1 VLSQPV
7 LNISTGFDKIIPGK
21 SCAFV
26 ISAKKSYS
34 LQQLLVDT
42 SIHYT
47 YQQSNLLYFDEE
59 DYAEDIWLTFS
70 ITNTSNSFQS
80 VVVELN
86 NPFVDDIQF
95 YNVKNGVVIDSN
107 ISGDEHP
114 FNTRSILFRNPIY
127 LLSLAPLDTHTVYFK
142 FNADGRKIHL
152 PIVLKSIPTFI
163 EDTSA
168 KDIQFGL
175 YYGALLVLTIISLY
189 LAYTL
194 RDKVFLY
201 FSIYIFFL
209 LISQLC
215 TSGISFAYLWPN
227 MPYWNN
233 RSITISMALT
243 LLSALVFARSF
254 IATHYIKKWINVALT
269 IGILLCLFCVITASG
284 NTFFL
289 NASMW
294 LLYRLIPVIYLLLIA
309 IGGYALIQKYKSAR
323 LFVPG
328 FIFAAISIGGMSLY
342 NIDQQADNAFTNSI
356 VIYAV
361 LLKCFLLSIALLD
374 RLKIFKE
381 EKEIA
386 QALVIKQL
394 EEINTYKEG
403 VNAQLEETIARKS
416 KELIEKQNEVK
427 RALISGEE
435 KERKR
440 VARELHDGMGS
451 LLSTLRLNAEAIDL
465 NGKNLNVQ
473 EAIAYQNVLEM
484 IDKACTELRTISHN
498 MLPSG
503 IEHFGLSATLQSLI
517 KQINHNKSIH
527 FSLDTDGLEAL
538 HNQEIELHLYRI
550 VMELVNNVVKHAKAK
565 HASVQL
571 YISDTSITIMVE
583 DDGVGFA
590 NVKHE
595 KSGIGLLSVQ
605 SRVEALNGKFQV
617 DSRINHGTT
626 ISIEIPIT
634 L

>member
-1 VLSQPV
+1 MSQPV

>member
-21 SCAFV
+21 SCAYV
-26 ISAKKSYS
+26 ISAKNAYS

-47 YQQSNLLYFDEE
+47 YQQSNLLYFYEE

-86 NPFVDDIQF
+86 NPFIDDIVF
-95 YNVKNGVVIDSN
+95 YNVKNDAVIDSN

-114 FNTRSILFRNPIY
+114 FNTRSVLFRNPIY

-152 PIVLKSIPTFI
+152 PIILKSIPTFI
-163 EDTSA
+163 EDTSS

-254 IATHYIKKWINVALT
+254 IDNHHIKKWISLTLT
-269 IGILLCLFCVITASG
+269 IGMLLCLFCVVTALG

-394 EEINTYKEG
+394 EEINTYKES

-473 EAIAYQNVLEM
+473 QAIAYQNVLEM

-605 SRVEALNGKFQV
+605 SRVEAINGKFQV

>member
-1 VLSQPV
+1 MSQPV

-21 SCAFV
+21 SCAYV
-26 ISAKKSYS
+26 ISAKNAYS

-47 YQQSNLLYFDEE
+47 YQQSNLLYFYEE

-86 NPFVDDIQF
+86 NPFIDDIVF
-95 YNVKNGVVIDSN
+95 YNVKNDAVIDSN

-114 FNTRSILFRNPIY
+114 FNTRSVLFRNPIY

-152 PIVLKSIPTFI
+152 PIILKSIPTFI
-163 EDTSA
+163 EDTSS

-254 IATHYIKKWINVALT
+254 IDNHHIKKWISLTLT
-269 IGILLCLFCVITASG
+269 IGMLLCLFCVVTALG

-394 EEINTYKEG
+394 EEINTYKES

-473 EAIAYQNVLEM
+473 QAIAYQNVLEM

-605 SRVEALNGKFQV
+605 SRVEAINGKFQV

>member
-1 VLSQPV
+1 LSQPV

>member
-1 VLSQPV
+1 MIVIFQV
-7 LNISTGFDKIIPGK
+7 MST
-21 SCAFV
+21 
-26 ISAKKSYS
+26 S
-34 LQQLLVDT
+34 LTHDL
-42 SIHYT
+42 
-47 YQQSNLLYFDEE
+47 FCFE
-59 DYAEDIWLTFS
+59 
-70 ITNTSNSFQS
+70 
-80 VVVELN
+80 
-86 NPFVDDIQF
+86 IQ
-95 YNVKNGVVIDSN
+95 YI
-107 ISGDEHP
+107 
-114 FNTRSILFRNPIY
+114 
-127 LLSLAPLDTHTVYFK
+127 LSLAPLDTHTVYFK

-163 EDTSA
+163 EDTSV

-209 LISQLC
+209 LISQMC
-215 TSGISFAYLWPN
+215 TSGISFGYLWPN

-254 IATHYIKKWINVALT
+254 IDNHHIKKWISLT
-269 IGILLCLFCVITASG
+269 IGMLLCLFCVVTALG
-284 NTFFL
+284 NTSFL
-289 NASMW
+289 NTSMW
-294 LLYRLIPVIYLLLIA
+294 LLYRLIPIIYALLIA
-309 IGGYALIQKYKSAR
+309 IGGYVLIQKYKSAR

-394 EEINTYKEG
+394 EEINTFKEG

-590 NVKHE
+590 IVKHE

>member
-1 VLSQPV
+1 MSQPV

-26 ISAKKSYS
+26 ISTKNAYS

-47 YQQSNLLYFDEE
+47 YQQSNLLYFYKE

-70 ITNTSNSFQS
+70 ITNTSNSFQP

-86 NPFVDDIQF
+86 NPFIDDIVF
-95 YNVKNGVVIDSN
+95 YNVKNDAVIDSN

-209 LISQLC
+209 LISQMC
-215 TSGISFAYLWPN
+215 TSGISFGYLWPN

-254 IATHYIKKWINVALT
+254 IDNHHIKKWISLTLT
-269 IGILLCLFCVITASG
+269 IGMLLCLFCVVTALG
-284 NTFFL
+284 NTRFL
-289 NASMW
+289 NTSMW
-294 LLYRLIPVIYLLLIA
+294 LLYRLIPIIYALLIA
-309 IGGYALIQKYKSAR
+309 IGGYVLIQKYKSAR

-394 EEINTYKEG
+394 EEINTYKES

-465 NGKNLNVQ
+465 NGKNLNAY

-538 HNQEIELHLYRI
+538 HNQKIELHLYRI

-590 NVKHE
+590 SVKHE